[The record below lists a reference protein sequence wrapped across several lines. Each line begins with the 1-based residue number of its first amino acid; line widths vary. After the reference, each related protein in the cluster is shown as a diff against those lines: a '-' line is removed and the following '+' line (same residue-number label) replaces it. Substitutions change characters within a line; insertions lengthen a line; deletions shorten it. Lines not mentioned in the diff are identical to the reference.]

1 MKFENM
7 AHFSG
12 KELKSL
18 RKEAGFTQKDL
29 AQKIGISRET
39 VIAIEREHPKTIESL
54 SLEVV
59 NAWWLSCR
67 KSVSESSQL
76 SFKVQIMKFF
86 GM

>member
-1 MKFENM
+1 M
-7 AHFSG
+7 AQFSG
-12 KELKSL
+12 KELKNL
-18 RKEAGFTQKDL
+18 RKEAGFTQKVL

-39 VIAIEREHPKTIESL
+39 VVAIENEHPKTIDAL

-59 NAWWLSCR
+59 NAWWAVCR

-76 SFKVQIMKFF
+76 SFKVQVMKFF

>member
-1 MKFENM
+1 M

-12 KELKSL
+12 KELRSL
-18 RKEAGFTQKDL
+18 RKEAGFTQKAL
-29 AQKIGISRET
+29 AEKIGISRET
-39 VIAIEREHPKTIESL
+39 VVAIENEHPKTIDSL

-59 NAWWLSCR
+59 NAWWLACR

-76 SFKVQIMKFF
+76 SFKAQILKFF

>member
-1 MKFENM
+1 M

-12 KELKSL
+12 KELKNL
-18 RKEAGFTQKDL
+18 RKEAGFTQKEL

-39 VIAIEREHPKTIESL
+39 VVAIENEHPNTIDSL

-59 NAWWLSCR
+59 NAWWVTCR
-67 KSVSESSQL
+67 KSVSESSRL

>member
-1 MKFENM
+1 M

-18 RKEAGFTQKDL
+18 RKEAGFTQKAL
-29 AQKIGISRET
+29 ASEIGISRET
-39 VIAIEREHPKTIESL
+39 VVAIENEHPKTIDSL

-59 NAWWLSCR
+59 NSWWLTCR
-67 KSVSESSQL
+67 QSVSESSQL